1 MCEEMKKEIQ
11 KPITIIRQEFIDAIS
26 NDINNCNLPLFVI
39 EPILRDVYLE
49 IKTLSQKQYEMD
61 KEEYEGKLKI
71 GDVNEKEEKENGNK

>member
-1 MCEEMKKEIQ
+1 MGKKIE

-61 KEEYEGKLKI
+61 KAEYESKLKI
-71 GDVNEKEEKENGNK
+71 GDANEEK